1 MIGSLRGVLID
12 KQAPVVTIDCQGVGY
27 EVETP
32 MSTFLELPPLNQEVF
47 LHAHLAV
54 REDAQTLYGFATTG
68 EKALFRLL
76 IKVSGIGAKIAL
88 GVLSAM
94 PVREFERCIQH
105 EDAASLVKVPGIGK
119 RTAERLII
127 EMRDKID
134 AEPIL
139 VKTTRVAAAGDS
151 RTEALDAL
159 IALGYKPRE
168 VSQLIDKL
176 DTDGRSTEDIIR
188 DALKQAAG

>member
-1 MIGSLRGVLID
+1 MIGSLRGLLVD
-12 KQAPVVTIDCQGVGY
+12 KQAPLIIIECQGVGY

-32 MSTFLELPPLNQEVF
+32 MSTFLELPPLGSEIF
-47 LHAHLAV
+47 LHAHLLV
-54 REDAQTLYGFATTG
+54 REDAQILYGFATPD

-105 EDAASLVKVPGIGK
+105 EDAAALVKVPGIGK

-134 AEPIL
+134 AEPVL
-139 VKTTRVAAAGDS
+139 VKSTRAAAPADS
-151 RTEALDAL
+151 RTEAVDAL

-168 VSQLIDKL
+168 VSLLVDQL
-176 DTDGRSTEDIIR
+176 DTDGRTTEDIIR
-188 DALKQAAG
+188 DALKQVAS